1 MVKSLV
7 GAVVLRAPSSNLARA
22 DDPLASSNDSPA
34 KQAILEFIK
43 TIKIGT
49 VTQALYD
56 EAKKTAGS
64 SLA

>member
-1 MVKSLV
+1 L
-7 GAVVLRAPSSNLARA
+7 LALTIR
-22 DDPLASSNDSPA
+22 LLHQNDSPA

-43 TIKIGT
+43 TIKMGT